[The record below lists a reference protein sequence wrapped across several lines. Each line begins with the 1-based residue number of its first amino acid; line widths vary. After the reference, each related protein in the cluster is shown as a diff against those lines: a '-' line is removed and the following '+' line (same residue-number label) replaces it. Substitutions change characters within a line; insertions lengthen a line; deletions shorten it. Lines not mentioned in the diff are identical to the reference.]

1 MLDISDFE
9 IENPYRS
16 ETYLNYRWLRN
27 YLKDPVKNLDAR
39 LEKKNVIK
47 TFLSKYRRESSFLV
61 EFYTSECQDVKE
73 IIDEIAN
80 EKDDIKWRFYPEIK
94 LPFLNSKNEALYM
107 LADVFCE
114 YEPLKINKI
123 SEKIHTEILKD
134 IPIWYIK
141 NIKINKENKLVLEHG
156 RFYIPNS
163 KLDPNWQDNPEK
175 ILVVSDIEYKQ
186 DGDKA
191 IIPKGSFIGLTKEGG
206 NFCIESLHR
215 NERIEEQAKIATMYV
230 NFIEKYG
237 SEHYDH
243 RKIEDEKSS
252 IYTMEEEVEKA
263 IKESYVHDLKG
274 FYEITSLSNADEIK
288 EKVYLNDNFSEP
300 LKCFIQ
306 NLDEQELS
314 FFIKKMDDDMKLV
327 REEVYEQMKEDH
339 ANCKPV
345 ACYNELIFREGMSK
359 SLWADFDMAK
369 LMMDKIFETRNSPS
383 KPTLYDKFL
392 NEIADKQNNDYFR
405 RILSIS
411 GKADEIS
418 KDLKQTIERK

>member
-16 ETYLNYRWLRN
+16 EAYLNYRWLRN

-47 TFLSKYRRESSFLV
+47 TFLSEYRRESSFLV
-61 EFYTSECQDVKE
+61 EFYTPECQDVKD

-123 SEKIHTEILKD
+123 NEKIHTEILKD

-175 ILVVSDIEYKQ
+175 IGEVSNR
-186 DGDKA
+186 G
-191 IIPKGSFIGLTKEGG
+191 
-206 NFCIESLHR
+206 
-215 NERIEEQAKIATMYV
+215 
-230 NFIEKYG
+230 
-237 SEHYDH
+237 
-243 RKIEDEKSS
+243 
-252 IYTMEEEVEKA
+252 
-263 IKESYVHDLKG
+263 
-274 FYEITSLSNADEIK
+274 
-288 EKVYLNDNFSEP
+288 
-300 LKCFIQ
+300 Q
-306 NLDEQELS
+306 NS
-314 FFIKKMDDDMKLV
+314 
-327 REEVYEQMKEDH
+327 
-339 ANCKPV
+339 
-345 ACYNELIFREGMSK
+345 
-359 SLWADFDMAK
+359 
-369 LMMDKIFETRNSPS
+369 
-383 KPTLYDKFL
+383 TLF
-392 NEIADKQNNDYFR
+392 
-405 RILSIS
+405 
-411 GKADEIS
+411 
-418 KDLKQTIERK
+418 